1 MTTSRT
7 WPWSTSLSNCE
18 NEMSWEEAR
27 WPGFWN
33 SVNNAKSNRTM
44 MTQRAKLRR
53 LAFIDF
59 PSWSR
64 ESRPLSFR
72 TYPWVATRESPPRPH
87 CNLGAARLAAKGT
100 SSDYLAH
107 PDTIPVQKM
116 TIEAAF
122 SGVVKTPGGTN
133 SQTTVLFAAL

>member
-1 MTTSRT
+1 
-7 WPWSTSLSNCE
+7 
-18 NEMSWEEAR
+18 
-27 WPGFWN
+27 
-33 SVNNAKSNRTM
+33 M

-100 SSDYLAH
+100 TPDYLAH
-107 PDTIPVQKM
+107 PETIPVQKM
-116 TIEAAF
+116 KIEAAF
-122 SGVVKTPGGTN
+122 SEVVKTPGGAN
-133 SQTTVLFAAL
+133 SQKTVLFAALRGLLPPPRGRRLDPNPPLTDAHQRARQRLF